1 MSFCVLVNIVGGCH
15 KARHIL
21 RGEGEGG
28 VGGWVGRRGSNGMG
42 DGLFHPQVRDQD
54 RKYAD

>member
-28 VGGWVGRRGSNGMG
+28 VGGWVGSKQRGKCASILRLEAN
-42 DGLFHPQVRDQD
+42 LLIAKVL
-54 RKYAD
+54 